1 ASLRPAEWPS
11 LSSELY
17 AAGPAVYQPG
27 FYRLADGREWSR
39 ELVEAARPLDEEA
52 QRLVA
57 EVQRAYAQWQSEQ
70 QALNRYLQQKEG
82 RRGGEET
89 STPKRGPSGPEG
101 GGDTGRGGGRGGERD
116 TSSDQSRE
124 DRILAARERAVQEAR
139 ERYEAAKESA

>member
-1 ASLRPAEWPS
+1 DVRLERQRQLDDGTWSEVEVVPPIPGEVDFSDRIASLRPAEWPS

-70 QALNRYLQQKEG
+70 QAL
-82 RRGGEET
+82 
-89 STPKRGPSGPEG
+89 
-101 GGDTGRGGGRGGERD
+101 
-116 TSSDQSRE
+116 
-124 DRILAARERAVQEAR
+124 
-139 ERYEAAKESA
+139 